1 MASCGSWPPIFW
13 LLNLIHSVLGNWGWS
28 IIVLTFLI
36 KLVFY
41 PLSAA
46 SYKSM
51 ARMRA
56 VAPRIQELK
65 EQAGDDRQK
74 LSQGMMELYKK
85 EKINPLGGCLPI
97 LVQMPVFLS
106 LYWVLLES
114 VEMRQAPWM
123 FWITDLSIKDPL
135 FILPI
140 IMGASMFVQQLLN
153 PAPPDPMQAK
163 VMKLLPIIFTFFF
176 LWFPAGLVL
185 YWVVNNILSIAQQ
198 WYITRKIEKA
208 MAGAKS

>member
-1 MASCGSWPPIFW
+1 
-13 LLNLIHSVLGNWGWS
+13 
-28 IIVLTFLI
+28 
-36 KLVFY
+36 
-41 PLSAA
+41 
-46 SYKSM
+46 
-51 ARMRA
+51 
-56 VAPRIQELK
+56 
-65 EQAGDDRQK
+65 
-74 LSQGMMELYKK
+74 MELYKK

-97 LVQMPVFLS
+97 LVQMPVFLA

-140 IMGASMFVQQLLN
+140 LMGASMFVQQLLN
-153 PAPPDPMQAK
+153 PPPPDPMQAK

-185 YWVVNNILSIAQQ
+185 YWVVNNLLSIGQQ
-198 WYITRKIEKA
+198 WYITRKIEKS
-208 MAGAKS
+208 MAAANAS